1 MTKSPT
7 DDRPEGDGAEDSGRR
22 FRKVDGID
30 YKRGA
35 IDYPDK
41 LAPSDRHHLLTKPFY
56 NLAHR
61 HSEKYEGEGPDAD
74 THRHFCDFANMA
86 VALGLPPGAR
96 LLDVGCGSGWLCE
109 YFARFGYDVTGID
122 ISPALIELARERL
135 QRVPYCVD
143 GDTNLRYQFF
153 VHDIEIAPVP
163 DTFAAVICYDALH
176 HFEDEQA
183 VFVNLSAML
192 DYGGLLFVMEGER
205 PPAGSATEEELRGV
219 MRQYQTLESP
229 FSRDYLLA
237 LLRQHGFAIVGDYVG
252 VMGLFDR
259 NEVDFAL
266 QSARESSFNYLLC
279 KKVSANGPATMPDS
293 RAPNLLRASISLQSE
308 FPASF
313 APGSQIKFQIEV
325 ANTGDTLWLV
335 SRAAPRG
342 TVRLGIKI
350 LDEGGDA
357 VAEVHGV
364 PPLPRAMA
372 PEERTE
378 LTINHP
384 APVQPGSYSL
394 RIDLLAQD
402 IYWFQE
408 RGSQPLVLYFHVD

>member
-7 DDRPEGDGAEDSGRR
+7 DGRPEGDGAEDSSPR

-41 LAPSDRHHLLTKPFY
+41 LARSDRHHLLTKPFY

-96 LLDVGCGSGWLCE
+96 ILDVGCGSGWLCE

-122 ISPALIELARERL
+122 ISPTLIELARERL

-143 GDTNLRYQFF
+143 ADTNLRYQFF
-153 VHDIEIAPVP
+153 VHDIEIAALPES
-163 DTFAAVICYDALH
+163 FAAVICYDALH
-176 HFEDEQA
+176 HFEDEHA
-183 VFVNLSAML
+183 VFVNLNAML

-219 MRQYQTLESP
+219 MRHYQTLESP
-229 FSRDYLLA
+229 FSRDYLMA

-252 VMGLFDR
+252 MVGLFDR
-259 NEVDFAL
+259 GELDAAM
-266 QSARESSFNYLLC
+266 QAARESPFNYLLC
-279 KKVSANGPATMPDS
+279 KKVSDTGPATMPDS
-293 RAPNLLRASISLQSE
+293 RAPNQLRASVSLQTE
-308 FPASF
+308 LPASF
-313 APGSQIKFQIEV
+313 APGSPISFQVEV
-325 ANTGDTLWLV
+325 SNTGDTLWLV
-335 SRAAPRG
+335 SRSAPKG
-342 TVRLGIKI
+342 TVRLGITI
-350 LDEGGDA
+350 LDEAGDT
-357 VAEVHGV
+357 VAESHGV
-364 PPLPRAMA
+364 PSLPRAMA
-372 PEERTE
+372 PGERVT

-384 APVQPGSYSL
+384 APIQAGSYTL
-394 RIDLLAQD
+394 KIDLLDQD
-402 IYWFQE
+402 ICWFEE
-408 RGSQPLVLYFHVD
+408 RGSQPLVLTFRV